1 MSDSEQSSAQTA
13 GLRGAGW
20 DPSLMD
26 RPHKVAPATLNTAD
40 GSKTMGFLF
49 TVSGRETT
57 VVSVMHPR
65 EFQLAH
71 YLVPAILDAGCA
83 CWVQAPRAI
92 GNDLRLEHE
101 IALFDV
107 AAGMQHLRQQGFSK
121 IVLLGNSGGAP
132 LYAMYIQQAG
142 LPPLQRIERTPGGRP
157 TKLAELEMPPA
168 DGLILVAPH
177 GGQGRL
183 LLDAIDG
190 SVTDENDPLNVD
202 PSLDPFSPAN
212 GFNPLTGKAKYA
224 PEFIQRYRAAQLA
237 RVERLDRKARAMI
250 GAKIGAKK
258 RLAEEKS
265 LLLKRQAS
273 YAPIF
278 NVWRTD
284 ADLRTWDP
292 SLDPNDRPAGG
303 LWGRDPFVSNLGSVG
318 FARTV
323 TPESWLSTWSGLS
336 SNAAL
341 EKCGPALTLPVLV
354 IYYTGDQACFPSD
367 IEQIFKGIASTSKV
381 MHAVRGNHHGAA
393 LTGSEQ
399 PGRVAASQHIGHW
412 LHAL

>member
-1 MSDSEQSSAQTA
+1 MSENEATA

-20 DPSLMD
+20 DPSLMN
-26 RPHKVAPATLNTAD
+26 RPHKVVPATLGTAD

-49 TVSGRETT
+49 TVTGDETK

-65 EFQLAH
+65 EFQLSH

-107 AAGMQHLRQQGFSK
+107 AAGLAHLRKLGFSK
-121 IVLLGNSGGAP
+121 IALLGNSGGAP
-132 LYAMYIQQAG
+132 LYALYNQQSKLA
-142 LPPLQRIERTPGGRP
+142 PEQRIERTPGGRP
-157 TKLAELEMPPA
+157 TKLAELDMPVA
-168 DGLILVAPH
+168 DGIIFVAPH
-177 GGQGRL
+177 GGQGKL
-183 LLDAIDG
+183 LMASIDG

-212 GFNPLTGKAKYA
+212 GFNPLTGKAKYT
-224 PEFIQRYRAAQLA
+224 PEFIDRYRAAQVA
-237 RVERLDRKARAMI
+237 RVERLDQKAKQLLR
-250 GAKIGAKK
+250 AKIGAKK
-258 RLAEEKS
+258 KLAEEKS
-265 LLLKRQAS
+265 LELKKLAS

-292 SLDPNDRPAGG
+292 SLDPNERPAGV

-318 FARTV
+318 FARVV

-336 SNAAL
+336 SNASL
-341 EKCGPALTLPVLV
+341 EKCGASITQPFLL
-354 IYYTGDQACFPSD
+354 IYYSGDQAAFPSD
-367 IEQIFKGIASTSKV
+367 IEEIYKQVPSAAKV
-381 MHAVRGNHHGAA
+381 MHTVRGNHHGAA
-393 LTGSEQ
+393 LAEGEE
-399 PGRVAASQHIGHW
+399 PGRNITAQHLGNW
-412 LHAL
+412 LRAF

>member
-1 MSDSEQSSAQTA
+1 MSDKDQTA

-20 DPSLMD
+20 DPSLMN
-26 RPHKVAPATLNTAD
+26 RPHKVVPATLNTAD

-49 TVSGRETT
+49 TVTGEETT

-65 EFQLAH
+65 EFQLSH

-83 CWVQAPRAI
+83 CWVQAPRSI

-107 AAGMQHLRQQGFSK
+107 AAGMAHLRKLDFRK

-132 LYAMYIQQAG
+132 LFALYIQQAG
-142 LPPLQRIERTPGGRP
+142 LEPEQRIERTPGGRP
-157 TKLAELEMPPA
+157 TKLAELEMPQA
-168 DGLILVAPH
+168 DGLVFVAPH
-177 GGQGRL
+177 GGQGKL
-183 LLDAIDG
+183 LMAAIDG

-212 GFNPLTGKAKYA
+212 GFTPLTGKGKYA
-224 PEFIQRYRAAQLA
+224 AEFIERYRAAQLA
-237 RVERLDRKARAMI
+237 RVERLDQKARQMI
-250 GAKIGAKK
+250 KAKIGAKK
-258 RLAEEKS
+258 KLAEEKS
-265 LLLKRQAS
+265 LELKRLAS

-284 ADLRTWDP
+284 ADLRTWDA

-336 SNAAL
+336 SNASL
-341 EKCGPALTLPVLV
+341 DKCASAITLPTLV
-354 IYYTGDQACFPSD
+354 VYYTGDQACFPSD
-367 IEQIFKGIASTSKV
+367 AEQIFNSIASTNKV
-381 MHAVRGNHHGAA
+381 MHRVRGNHHGAA
-393 LTGSEQ
+393 LAEGEV
-399 PGRVAASQHIGHW
+399 PGRVAASQHIGTW
-412 LHAL
+412 LRAL